1 LKERFKQHHINISDS
16 IAKKIVE
23 EAGHIPYY
31 IQLLASEIWQNIV
44 KVKAKVDEQ
53 DIDKS
58 ARDILNHKS
67 DYYFELFDSFS
78 AYQKKLLKALAQ
90 ENKNIFSRD
99 YADKYR
105 LSTASTTQKAIN
117 VLLNEGVVEKHAN
130 LYLFADPFFK
140 RFIIRLKA

>member
-1 LKERFKQHHINISDS
+1 MDEFQDISKLNGETFEALLRSKIQHHQNVNYLFLVSRT
-16 IAKKIVE
+16 
-23 EAGHIPYY
+23 HI
-31 IQLLASEIWQNIV
+31 
-44 KVKAKVDEQ
+44 
-53 DIDKS
+53 
-58 ARDILNHKS
+58 
-67 DYYFELFDSFS
+67 
-78 AYQKKLLKALAQ
+78 LKNMF